1 MSKILSVA
9 FLAGLLLGVSV
20 PISAYAAGTAGTPTT
35 KAACEKAGMKW
46 DAAKKAC
53 HK

>member
-20 PISAYAAGTAGTPTT
+20 PISAYAAAGTPTT

-53 HK
+53 HKY